1 MSSYQLY
8 MGKRSETTHPEIIT
22 TGPPIQDITE
32 PSARYDSLLNEETKT
47 FDKLQELE
55 KCMFDSGIIDEI
67 ESICEI
73 MNAKY
78 TKNVLSVL
86 VKKYKISNTRIYK
99 IWRGQE
105 YYAGL
110 TFKVDQNQ
118 NIDWDKEIESMYDLY
133 AELPPELHQSI
144 TNLS

>member
-8 MGKRSETTHPEIIT
+8 MGKRTIKDLDSCYEPRTHPEIIT

-67 ESICEI
+67 ECELY
-73 MNAKY
+73 N
-78 TKNVLSVL
+78 L
-86 VKKYKISNTRIYK
+86 YK
-99 IWRGQE
+99 
-105 YYAGL
+105 L
-110 TFKVDQNQ
+110 F
-118 NIDWDKEIESMYDLY
+118 
-133 AELPPELHQSI
+133 
-144 TNLS
+144 

>member
-1 MSSYQLY
+1 IMPRYLRADATPLS
-8 MGKRSETTHPEIIT
+8 PE
-22 TGPPIQDITE
+22 
-32 PSARYDSLLNEETKT
+32 A
-47 FDKLQELE
+47 
-55 KCMFDSGIIDEI
+55 
-67 ESICEI
+67 ICEI